1 MFKRTKGYFLLTM
14 LVLTGFAGKIHTDT
28 LSGKERRTLFK
39 ELKISRVEVTESIAG
54 LSAKQ
59 LNFKISKDQVSIKD
73 CIYRLAAIENELW
86 MKANAS
92 LQQET
97 AIKKTV
103 LNDEELVLVISSNKP
118 CENKAVKFKSVKEAM
133 KLYKKNRNEMQK
145 FLNTSTENARA
156 HVAQTSFGNF
166 DVYQLLLLN
175 TILSDEYI
183 RQIEKIKA
191 HPNFPK

>member
-28 LSGKERRTLFK
+28 LSGKERRTLIK
-39 ELKISRVEVTESIAG
+39 ELKISRAELAESIAG

-59 LNFKISKDQVSIKD
+59 LNFKAVKDQLSIKD
-73 CIYRLAAIENELW
+73 CIYRLTAIENELW

-97 AIKKTV
+97 SIKKTV
-103 LNDEELVLVISSNKP
+103 LNDDELALFISGNKP
-118 CENKAVKFKSVKEAM
+118 CENNAVKFKSVKEAM

-156 HVAQTSFGNF
+156 YVVQTSFGNF

-175 TILSDEYI
+175 TIISDEYI
-183 RQIEKIKA
+183 RQIEKIKS
-191 HPNFPK
+191 HPIFPK